1 MHKEVPK
8 TFTFWNKLK
17 HWILEVFSSVLS
29 STWNG
34 WEQHPQEDYLI
45 IYNNEL
51 SQQLNPTVGP
61 KMGVSLGLCNAEE
74 YFSKSQ
80 TTLLAKNE
88 KCFKLCR
95 RPKTTMIL
103 KNNGNCPNRLKLW
116 NQNLNSIYTE
126 SNVPIGRESIY
137 RCTQTGEHASEQ
149 VTLPNL

>member
-1 MHKEVPK
+1 MYKEVPK

-17 HWILEVFSSVLS
+17 HWILEVFSPVLS

-61 KMGVSLGLCNAEE
+61 KMGVSLGLCSAEE
-74 YFSKSQ
+74 HFSKSQ

-88 KCFKLCR
+88 KCFKLSR

-103 KNNGNCPNRLKLW
+103 KNNGNCPNRLKGW
-116 NQNLNSIYTE
+116 NQNLNSIYWIKCT
-126 SNVPIGRESIY
+126 NRKGIY